1 VPPYFE
7 RERMP
12 ASFAVSEAPELGGL
26 QWSFLRGGQR
36 RVLHQEPESTWA
48 QRLRWS
54 LPSLVVDEDLL

>member
-1 VPPYFE
+1 
-7 RERMP
+7 MP

-48 QRLRWS
+48 QRLRRS